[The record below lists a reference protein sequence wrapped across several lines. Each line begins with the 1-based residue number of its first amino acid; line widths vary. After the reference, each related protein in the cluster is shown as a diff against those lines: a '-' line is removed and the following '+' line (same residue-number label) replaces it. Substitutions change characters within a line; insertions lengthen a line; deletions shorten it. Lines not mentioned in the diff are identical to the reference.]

1 MLKND
6 IECFRA
12 TVIIDRMIRLKIKE
26 LIAEAS
32 FRKGERVRLE
42 ELAAATGIHR
52 ATLSALSSPR
62 GCNTSTDNLDRLCHF
77 FGCQLQDLAEY
88 VPSDPPAPRTR
99 AKKVLGPESDGQQP
113 PG

>member
-1 MLKND
+1 MYHC
-6 IECFRA
+6 E
-12 TVIIDRMIRLKIKE
+12 MIRLKIKE
-26 LIAEAS
+26 LLAEAS
-32 FRKGERVRLE
+32 FRKGERVRLD

-62 GCNTSTDNLDRLCHF
+62 GCNTSTDNLDRLCHY
-77 FGCQLQDLAEY
+77 FGCQIQELAEY
-88 VPSDPPAPRTR
+88 IPSDPPAPRTR